1 MEIECRRRWQSAVGG
16 VGLGGT
22 VRDTRP
28 GAGTTGGIGFAR
40 TIALI
45 NTTEAGRALIN
56 ADARVIM

>member
-1 MEIECRRRWQSAVGG
+1 MSRGAGDYTRRGARGHDA
-16 VGLGGT
+16 
-22 VRDTRP
+22 RP